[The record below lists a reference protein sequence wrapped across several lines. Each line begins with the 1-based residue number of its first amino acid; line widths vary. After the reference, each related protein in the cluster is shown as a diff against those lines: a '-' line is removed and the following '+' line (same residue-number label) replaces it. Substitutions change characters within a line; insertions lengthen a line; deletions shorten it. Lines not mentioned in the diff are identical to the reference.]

1 VWPPPRRIADAG
13 GAGIFID
20 SEMNGDS
27 AAEFRFGVQPS
38 GYLQS
43 SGELHTAPNVPT
55 QIATF

>member
-1 VWPPPRRIADAG
+1 
-13 GAGIFID
+13 
-20 SEMNGDS
+20 MHGDS